1 MSQFDDL
8 VTKYRN
14 LNYGSLKS
22 QNPSSVNSLL
32 DDYNDRKFF
41 TTHSDGMGN
50 RFVRDEFGRLQF
62 STPEMGLLSDG
73 TGYAT
78 YDPYFDYGD
87 PGYAAE
93 FQPNEDFLVDGQ
105 TVRPDRGGG
114 RDPGYYTFQG
124 GDVPLSEFDP
134 SSFKLT
140 DLPLIGLISSMFS
153 GDKTQDEIDAF
164 NEMTASGNYQS
175 NLNAALNQGNQ
186 ITNLGPL
193 GISGTVMN
201 TQADGSGD
209 TFVGNVTSDGFQQGY
224 SQTTPQDVGAV
235 PSAVFG
241 NIQTNAQG
249 DTFYGGNQGN
259 NQGNTGGNTGGST
272 GGNTGGYG
280 GATGGGWCFDP
291 DTLIQME
298 NGSEKKIKEIQ
309 IGDKTLGGEVTGVVQ
324 FKPYDEI
331 HNYKGVIVAG
341 SHFVKED
348 GKFIPVA
355 DSPHSYKIDIIPVVY
370 SLDTTDR
377 RIWINDI
384 EFADFNGDGIAKQ
397 FLYNAGVDLTGFEQ
411 EVLRQVENKLM

>member
-14 LNYGSLKS
+14 LNYGSLQS

-32 DDYNDRKFF
+32 DDFNDRKFF

-114 RDPGYYTFQG
+114 RDRGYYGFQG
-124 GDVPLSEFDP
+124 GDVDLGTFDP

-140 DLPLIGLISSMFS
+140 DLPLIGLLSSMFS
-153 GDKTQDEIDAF
+153 KDKTQDEIDAF

-175 NLNAALNQGNQ
+175 NLNAMLNEGN
-186 ITNLGPL
+186 TVEGLGPL
-193 GISGTVMN
+193 GISGQVMSTSGGDSYVGDPTTGQGVNQNPATNTVDPA
-201 TQADGSGD
+201 TATISTTPTGD
-209 TFVGNVTSDGFQQGY
+209 TYYGR
-224 SQTTPQDVGAV
+224 
-235 PSAVFG
+235 PS
-241 NIQTNAQG
+241 N
-249 DTFYGGNQGN
+249 N

-272 GGNTGGYG
+272 GGDTGGYG

-298 NGSEKKIKEIQ
+298 DGSEKKIKEIQ